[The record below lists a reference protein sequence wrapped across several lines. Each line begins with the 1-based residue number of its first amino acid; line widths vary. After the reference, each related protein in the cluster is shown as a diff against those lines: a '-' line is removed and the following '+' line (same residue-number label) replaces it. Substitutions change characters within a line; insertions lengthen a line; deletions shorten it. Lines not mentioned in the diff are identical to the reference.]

1 MGLSLYS
8 FQLNQSPTQAS
19 GSINSSRIKS
29 FEVDI
34 DVYPLPVETTYTY
47 DINVYAE
54 NINWLEIVSGMGGV
68 KYAL

>member
-1 MGLSLYS
+1 M
-8 FQLNQSPTQAS
+8 
-19 GSINSSRIKS
+19 I
-29 FEVDI
+29 EVDI